1 MQGTIWKQVSDVRR
15 FFFFAFEEISA
26 FHCAFDRVAVQAR
39 QATSESEQMEKQ
51 QVLPGFP

>member
-1 MQGTIWKQVSDVRR
+1 MEAGIGCKKV
-15 FFFFAFEEISA
+15 FFFAFEEISA